1 MRDHVVTCLVEEH
14 PIETTAAFY
23 KSVES
28 LCSDPAEEN
37 SEFREFLIHKL
48 LNQFTDSTCIHYS
61 TLWSILTASIEK

>member
-23 KSVES
+23 KSVEA

-37 SEFREFLIHKL
+37 AEFREFLIHKL
-48 LNQFTDSTCIHYS
+48 LN
-61 TLWSILTASIEK
+61 